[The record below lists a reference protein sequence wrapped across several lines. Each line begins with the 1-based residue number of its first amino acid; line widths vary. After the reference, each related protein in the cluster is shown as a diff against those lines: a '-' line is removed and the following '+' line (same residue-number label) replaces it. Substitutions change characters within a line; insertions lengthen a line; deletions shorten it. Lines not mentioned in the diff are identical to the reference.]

1 MAAVTAE
8 RKKREEEKNEQTSG
22 QRLTI
27 RWS

>member
-27 RWS
+27 R